1 MKYAVIGPGAIGSI
15 IYYILEDKR
24 DAILITKPYQ
34 LKILKE
40 KGLKI
45 KEFNKT
51 VRTIRNVNVTS
62 SFPKLK
68 EVDVIFLCV
77 KSTDTREVAEKIKG
91 NVKKSALIISLQN
104 GVRNTD
110 ILSKITGITSIP
122 GVVTFNATLNE
133 IGEVLLTM
141 KGNIYLQNNKEFEY
155 ILNDIR
161 EIFNSS
167 SIKIKLVDDI
177 TSLAWSKLVIN
188 LQNAITAITGQTI
201 RQSLIDPISRKIIY
215 HTLEEGIK
223 VVEKKGVKLGFSFV
237 LNPKLL
243 LFLLRLPTFFI
254 RFGVRLMRIESD
266 AKSSMLQ
273 SILRG
278 KQTEVEFLN
287 GEIDK
292 LARNMG
298 LRAPINK
305 KLVQIIKEMEKRKK
319 IKFMSPLELAVAL
332 GIN

>member
-1 MKYAVIGPGAIGSI
+1 MRYAVIGPGAIGSI
-15 IYYILEDKR
+15 IYCILEDKR

-77 KSTDTREVAEKIKG
+77 KSTNTKEVAKKIKG

-155 ILNDIR
+155 ILNDIK

-201 RQSLIDPISRKIIY
+201 MESLIDSISRKIIY
-215 HTLEEGIK
+215 HTLKEGIE
-223 VVEKKGVKLGFSFV
+223 VVEKKGVKLGFSFI

-278 KQTEVEFLN
+278 KPTEIEFLN

-298 LRAPINK
+298 LKAPINRE
-305 KLVQIIKEMEKRKK
+305 LVQIVKEMERKK
-319 IKFMSPLELAVAL
+319 EHRFMPPLELAVAL

>member
-15 IYYILEDKR
+15 IYCILEDKR

-45 KEFNKT
+45 KEFNKA

-77 KSTDTREVAEKIKG
+77 KSTDTREVAEKING
-91 NVKKSALIISLQN
+91 DVKKSALIISLQN

-298 LRAPINK
+298 LKAPINRE
-305 KLVQIIKEMEKRKK
+305 LVQIVKEMERKK
-319 IKFMSPLELAVAL
+319 EHRFVSPLELAVAL

>member
-1 MKYAVIGPGAIGSI
+1 MRYAVIGPGAIGSI
-15 IYYILEDKR
+15 IYSILADKG
-24 DAILITKPYQ
+24 DTILIVKPYQ

-45 KEFNKT
+45 KEFNKSF
-51 VRTIRNVNVTS
+51 RRIRNVNVTS
-62 SFPKLK
+62 SFSKLK

-77 KSTDTREVAEKIKG
+77 KSTNTREVAKKLRG
-91 NVKKSALIISLQN
+91 NIRKNVLIISLQN
-104 GVRNTD
+104 GVTNAD
-110 ILSKITGITSIP
+110 IVNDITGAVSIQ
-122 GVVTFNATLNE
+122 GVITFNATLKE

-141 KGNIYLQNNKEFEY
+141 KGSIFLQDNRGFEKV
-155 ILNDIR
+155 LNDIK

-177 TSLAWSKLVIN
+177 QSLVWSKLIIN

-273 SILRG
+273 SVLRG
-278 KQTEVEFLN
+278 KQTEVDFLN

-305 KLVQIIKEMEKRKK
+305 KLVQIIKETEKRKK

-332 GIN
+332 GIS